1 MSSVRLAK
9 KNINSA
15 NIERRHRAKNI
26 SIPFNDVVTAANIY
40 MFKNRLYETNL
51 AYALR
56 GK

>member
-1 MSSVRLAK
+1 MSSVRLA